1 MYKILPPMQ
10 KVVKTLVFLAI
21 CLILSSCNVRAQNV
35 VTKKSGDS
43 KAHRLYKR
51 GVQYQMA
58 RNSSKAIEDFEKVI
72 KLEPKFIDA
81 HIQIGAFY
89 YERKDYSKAEAS
101 FKKAIDLDP
110 SYEPKLYYTKAISIM
125 EQGRYTEAIQAFE
138 EFLSK
143 ESKYEKL
150 NSKAEKHIAS
160 SKFKAANNNKH
171 VPFDPKP
178 LGAGVNTTMH
188 EYLPSITA
196 DEESLIITRNDGRQ
210 EDFYVSEKVD
220 GVWTEAFP
228 LTSINHPQTNEGAQS
243 ISQDG
248 KLLFYT
254 VCEGRNDYGGCDLY
268 FAEVVNGR
276 WTKAKNMGSTI
287 NGPDWDTQPSISAD
301 KKNLYYTS
309 KRKGGE
315 GGSDIWMSTRATDG
329 SWGNPVNLGSTIN
342 TAGDDASPFIHP
354 DNQTLYF
361 MSKGHPGFGLDDIFY
376 SRRQEDGSWGEPI
389 NIGYPINTANQ
400 EGSFIVSA
408 DGKTAYFATDRLN
421 KDKNNN
427 RNDIY
432 SFELYEEA
440 RPQPVTYVKAKIID
454 AKTKKPLGA
463 NLDITDLNGQKSY
476 YHEVVDEQGI
486 FLVPLPIGKQYAL
499 NVNKEGYLF
508 HSENFALE
516 KSSTSTDPFLMIIP
530 LQKIPPKIAPS
541 SVVKEEVISAPVVL
555 KNVFFETASADLKS
569 ISKIE
574 LDRLYDLLN
583 EQTELRIQLNGH
595 TDNVGNDE
603 DNMALS
609 EARAKAVFN
618 YLVSKGISS
627 NRMRSK
633 GFGETKPVASN
644 DTEDGKRENRRTE
657 FQLIN

>member
-1 MYKILPPMQ
+1 MQ
-10 KVVKTLVFLAI
+10 KVVKTLVLLAI
-21 CLILSSCNVRAQNV
+21 CLVMSSCNARAQNV
-35 VTKKSGDS
+35 VTKKDGDS
-43 KAHRLYKR
+43 KAHRLFKR

-72 KLEPKFIDA
+72 KLEPNFIDA
-81 HIQIGAFY
+81 HIQVGAFY

-101 FKKAIDLDP
+101 FKKAIALDP
-110 SYEPKLYYTKAISIM
+110 NYEPKLYYTKAISIM

-178 LGAGVNTTMH
+178 LGPGVNTTMH

-210 EDFYVSEKVD
+210 EDFYVSEKID
-220 GVWTEAFP
+220 GDWTEAFP
-228 LTSINHPQTNEGAQS
+228 LTSINNPQTNEGGQS

-254 VCEGRNDYGGCDLY
+254 VCEGRNDYGSCDIY

-315 GGSDIWMSTRATDG
+315 GGSDIWISTRAVDG
-329 SWGNPVNLGSTIN
+329 SWGKPTNLGAKIN
-342 TAGDDASPFIHP
+342 TSGNEASPFIHP

-361 MSKGHPGFGLDDIFY
+361 MSSGHPGFGKDDIFY
-376 SRRQEDGSWGEPI
+376 SRRQKDGSWGEPV
-389 NIGYPINTANQ
+389 NIGYPINTADQ

-408 DGKTAYFATDRLN
+408 NGKTAYFATDRFN
-421 KDKNNN
+421 KENNN

-454 AKTKKPLGA
+454 AKTKQPLSA
-463 NLDITDLNGQKSY
+463 NLDITDLNGRTSY
-476 YHEVVDEQGI
+476 YQEMVDEQGI
-486 FLVPLPIGKQYAL
+486 FLVPLPIGKQYAM

-508 HSENFALE
+508 YSENFALE
-516 KSSTSTDPFLMIIP
+516 SSSTSTDPFLMIIP
-530 LQKIPPKIAPS
+530 LQKIPPKAEPS
-541 SVVKEEVISAPVVL
+541 AVVKEEVVSAPVVL
-555 KNVFFETASADLKS
+555 KNVFFETASADLKP

-574 LDRLYDLLN
+574 LDRLYSLLN
-583 EQTELRIQLNGH
+583 EQADLRIQLNGH
-595 TDNVGNDE
+595 TDDVGNDD

-609 EARAKAVFN
+609 DARAKAVFE
-618 YLVSKGISS
+618 YLVSKGIDA

-633 GFGETKPVASN
+633 GFGETMPVASN
-644 DTEDGKRENRRTE
+644 DTEEGKRQNRRTE

>member
-1 MYKILPPMQ
+1 MQ
-10 KVVKTLVFLAI
+10 KVITNLVLLTI
-21 CLILSSCNVRAQNV
+21 CLIMGSCNVRAQNV
-35 VTKKSGDS
+35 VTKKDGDT
-43 KAHRLYKR
+43 KAIRLFKR
-51 GVQYQMA
+51 GVQYMNA
-58 RNSSKAIEDFEKVI
+58 REPAKALADFEKAI
-72 KLEPKFIDA
+72 KLEPNFIDA
-81 HIQIGAFY
+81 HIEIGAY
-89 YERKDYSKAEAS
+89 YYARQDFVKAESS

-110 SYEPKLYYTKAISIM
+110 NYKARVYYTYALSIM
-125 EQGRYTEAIQAFE
+125 GQKRYAEAIDAFE
-138 EFLSK
+138 VFLAMD
-143 ESKYEKL
+143 SKYDKL
-150 NSKAEKHIAS
+150 KDKAKKHIVT
-160 SKFKAANNNKH
+160 SKFKAENNNRN

-210 EDFYVSEKVD
+210 EDFFVSEKIN

-228 LTSINHPQTNEGAQS
+228 LTSINNPQTNEGGQS

-254 VCEGRNDYGGCDLY
+254 VCEGRNDYGSCDIY

-287 NGPDWDTQPSISAD
+287 NGPNWDTQPSISAD
-301 KKNLYYTS
+301 KKTLYYTS

-315 GGSDIWMSTRATDG
+315 GGSDIWMSTRAADK
-329 SWGNPVNLGSTIN
+329 SWGKPVNLGLKIN
-342 TAGDDASPFIHP
+342 TPGNEASPFIHP

-361 MSKGHPGFGLDDIFY
+361 MSNGHPGFGKDDIFY
-376 SRRQEDGSWGEPI
+376 SRKQEDGSWGEPT
-389 NIGYPINTANQ
+389 NLGYPINTAGQ

-408 DGKTAYFATDRLN
+408 NGKTAYFATDRFN
-421 KDKNNN
+421 KENNN

-454 AKTKKPLGA
+454 AETKKPLGA

-476 YHEVVDEQGI
+476 YQEVVDEQGI

-508 HSENFALE
+508 YSENFALE
-516 KSSTSTDPFLMIIP
+516 SSSTSTDPFLMIIP
-530 LQKIPPKIAPS
+530 LQKIPPKAAPS
-541 SVVKEEVISAPVVL
+541 AVVKEEVVSAPVVL
-555 KNVFFETASADLKS
+555 KNVFFETASADLKP

-574 LDRLYDLLN
+574 LDRLYNLLN
-583 EQTELRIQLNGH
+583 EQSDLRIQLNGH
-595 TDNVGNDE
+595 TDDVGNDD

-609 EARAKAVFN
+609 EARAKAVFE
-618 YLVSKGISS
+618 YLVSEGIDAS
-627 NRMRSK
+627 RMRES
-633 GFGETKPVASN
+633 FIIESCSY
-644 DTEDGKRENRRTE
+644 
-657 FQLIN
+657 FCLYL

>member
-1 MYKILPPMQ
+1 MQ
-10 KVVKTLVFLAI
+10 KVIKIFILLTI
-21 CLILSSCNVRAQNV
+21 CLIMSSCNVKAQSV
-35 VTKKSGDS
+35 VTKKDGDT
-43 KAHRLYKR
+43 KAIRLYKR
-51 GVQYQMA
+51 GVQYMNA
-58 RNSSKAIEDFEKVI
+58 REPSKGLADFEKAV
-72 KLEPKFIDA
+72 KLEPNFIDA
-81 HIQIGAFY
+81 HIEIGAY
-89 YERKDYSKAEAS
+89 YYSRKDYTKAEIS
-101 FKKAIDLDP
+101 FKKAIALDP
-110 SYEPKLYYTKAISIM
+110 NYSSKLYYTIALSIM
-125 EQGRYTEAIQAFE
+125 EQGRYSEAVKSFE
-138 EFLSK
+138 EFLAK
-143 ESKYEKL
+143 DSKYEKL
-150 NSKAEKHIAS
+150 NAKAEKHIAS
-160 SKFKAANNNKH
+160 SKFKAANNNKN

-210 EDFYVSEKVD
+210 EDFYVSEKID

-228 LTSINHPQTNEGAQS
+228 LTSINNPQTNEGAQS

-254 VCEGRNDYGGCDLY
+254 VCEGRNDYGSCDIY

-276 WTKAKNMGSTI
+276 WTKAKNMGPSI

-315 GGSDIWMSTRATDG
+315 GGSDIWMSTRAASG
-329 SWGNPVNLGSTIN
+329 SWGKPVNLGAAIN
-342 TAGDDASPFIHP
+342 TPGNEASPFIHP

-361 MSKGHPGFGLDDIFY
+361 MSNGHPGFGKDDIFY
-376 SRRQEDGSWGEPI
+376 SRRNEDGNWSEPI
-389 NIGYPINTANQ
+389 NIGYPINTAEQ

-408 DGKTAYFATDRLN
+408 NGKTAYFATDRLN
-421 KDKNNN
+421 KNNSN

-454 AKTKKPLGA
+454 AKTKKPLSA

-476 YHEVVDEQGI
+476 YQEVVDEQGI
-486 FLVPLPIGKQYAL
+486 FLVPLPVGKQYAL
-499 NVNKEGYLF
+499 NVNKKGYIF

-516 KSSTSTDPFLMIIP
+516 NTNTSIDPFLMIIP
-530 LQKIPPKIAPS
+530 LSKIPPRPES
-541 SVVKEEVISAPVVL
+541 SVIVKEEIVPFPVVL
-555 KNVFFETASADLKS
+555 KNVFFETASADLKP

-574 LDRLYDLLN
+574 LDMLYNLLN
-583 EQTELRIQLNGH
+583 EQSDLRIQLNGH
-595 TDNVGNDE
+595 TDDVGKDE

-609 EARAKAVFN
+609 DARAKAVFD

-627 NRMRSK
+627 DRMRFR

-644 DTEDGKRENRRTE
+644 NTEEGKRQNRRTE

>member
-1 MYKILPPMQ
+1 MQ
-10 KVVKTLVFLAI
+10 KVIKIFILLTI
-21 CLILSSCNVRAQNV
+21 CLIMSSCNVKAQSV
-35 VTKKSGDS
+35 VTKKDGDT
-43 KAHRLYKR
+43 KAIRLYKR
-51 GVQYQMA
+51 GVQYMNA
-58 RNSSKAIEDFEKVI
+58 REPSKGLADFEKAV
-72 KLEPKFIDA
+72 KLEPNFIDA
-81 HIQIGAFY
+81 HIEIGAY
-89 YERKDYSKAEAS
+89 YYSRKDYTKAEIS
-101 FKKAIDLDP
+101 FKKAIALDP
-110 SYEPKLYYTKAISIM
+110 NYSSKLYYTIALSIM
-125 EQGRYTEAIQAFE
+125 EQGRYSEAVKSFE
-138 EFLSK
+138 EFLAK
-143 ESKYEKL
+143 DSKYEKL
-150 NSKAEKHIAS
+150 NAKAEKHIAS
-160 SKFKAANNNKH
+160 SKFKAANNNKN

-210 EDFYVSEKVD
+210 EDFYVSEKID

-228 LTSINHPQTNEGAQS
+228 LTSINNPQTNEGAQS

-254 VCEGRNDYGGCDLY
+254 VCEGRNDYGSCDIY

-276 WTKAKNMGSTI
+276 WTKAKNMGPSI

-315 GGSDIWMSTRATDG
+315 GGSDIWMSTRAASG
-329 SWGNPVNLGSTIN
+329 SWGKPVNLGAAIN
-342 TAGDDASPFIHP
+342 TPGNEASPFIHP

-361 MSKGHPGFGLDDIFY
+361 MSNGHPGFGKDDIFY
-376 SRRQEDGSWGEPI
+376 SRRNEDGNWSEPI
-389 NIGYPINTANQ
+389 NIGYPINTAEQ

-408 DGKTAYFATDRLN
+408 NGKTAYFATDRLN
-421 KDKNNN
+421 KNNSN

-454 AKTKKPLGA
+454 AKTKKPLSA

-476 YHEVVDEQGI
+476 YQEVVDEQGI
-486 FLVPLPIGKQYAL
+486 FLVPLPVGKQYAL
-499 NVNKEGYLF
+499 NVNKKGYIF

-516 KSSTSTDPFLMIIP
+516 NTNTSIDPFLMIIP
-530 LQKIPPKIAPS
+530 LSKIPPRPEPS
-541 SVVKEEVISAPVVL
+541 VIVKEEIIPFPVVL
-555 KNVFFETASADLKS
+555 KNVFFETASADLKP

-574 LDRLYDLLN
+574 LDMLYNLLN
-583 EQTELRIQLNGH
+583 DQSDLRIQLNGH
-595 TDNVGNDE
+595 TDDVGKDE

-609 EARAKAVFN
+609 DARAKAVFD

-627 NRMRSK
+627 DRMRFK

-644 DTEDGKRENRRTE
+644 DTEEGKRQNRRTE

>member
-1 MYKILPPMQ
+1 MQ
-10 KVVKTLVFLAI
+10 KVITNLVLLTI
-21 CLILSSCNVRAQNV
+21 CLIMGSCNVRAQNV
-35 VTKKSGDS
+35 VTKKDGDT
-43 KAHRLYKR
+43 KAIRLFKR
-51 GVQYQMA
+51 GVQYMNA
-58 RNSSKAIEDFEKVI
+58 REPAKALADFEKAI
-72 KLEPKFIDA
+72 KLEPNFIDA
-81 HIQIGAFY
+81 HIEIGAY
-89 YERKDYSKAEAS
+89 YYARQDFVKAESS

-110 SYEPKLYYTKAISIM
+110 NYKARVYYTYALSIM
-125 EQGRYTEAIQAFE
+125 GQKRYAEAIDAFE
-138 EFLSK
+138 VFLAMD
-143 ESKYEKL
+143 SKYDKL
-150 NSKAEKHIAS
+150 KDKAKKHIVT
-160 SKFKAANNNKH
+160 SKFKAENNNRN

-210 EDFYVSEKVD
+210 EDFFVSEKIN

-228 LTSINHPQTNEGAQS
+228 LTSINNPQTNEGGQS

-254 VCEGRNDYGGCDLY
+254 VCEGRNDYGSCDIY

-287 NGPDWDTQPSISAD
+287 NGPNWDTQPSISAD
-301 KKNLYYTS
+301 KKTLYYTS

-315 GGSDIWMSTRATDG
+315 GGSDIWMSTRATDK
-329 SWGNPVNLGSTIN
+329 SWGKPVNLGLKIN
-342 TAGDDASPFIHP
+342 TPGNEASPFIHP

-361 MSKGHPGFGLDDIFY
+361 MSNGHPGFGKDDIFY
-376 SRRQEDGSWGEPI
+376 SRKQEDGSWGEPT
-389 NIGYPINTANQ
+389 NLGYPINTAGQ

-408 DGKTAYFATDRLN
+408 NGKTAYFATDRFN
-421 KDKNNN
+421 KENNN

-454 AKTKKPLGA
+454 AETKKPLGA

-476 YHEVVDEQGI
+476 YQEVVDEQGI

-508 HSENFALE
+508 YSENFALE
-516 KSSTSTDPFLMIIP
+516 SSSTSTDPFLMIIP
-530 LQKIPPKIAPS
+530 LQKIPPKAAPS
-541 SVVKEEVISAPVVL
+541 AVVKEEVVSAPVVL
-555 KNVFFETASADLKS
+555 KNVFFETASADLKP

-574 LDRLYDLLN
+574 LDRLYNLLN
-583 EQTELRIQLNGH
+583 EQSDLRIQLNGH
-595 TDNVGNDE
+595 TDDVGNDD

-609 EARAKAVFN
+609 EARAKAVFE
-618 YLVSKGISS
+618 YLVSKGIDSS
-627 NRMRSK
+627 RMRSK
-633 GFGETKPVASN
+633 GFGETMPVASN
-644 DTEDGKRENRRTE
+644 DTEEGKRQNRRTE